1 MSIEVVG
8 RLDPPAAR
16 GRYLVEWYRLELAE
30 DVLENTVITLEAS
43 AATTVGES
51 APVKLLAMLAVPA
64 DEVVF
69 GVFTADSADVV
80 AEVCHQAGIPA
91 QRLTAAFD
99 VRNPA
104 VAERFQR

>member
-1 MSIEVVG
+1 MSIEVAG

-30 DVLENTVITLEAS
+30 DVLKHTVNTLEAS
-43 AATTVGES
+43 AATVGES

-91 QRLTAAFD
+91 QRLTAAFA
-99 VRNPA
+99 VRNPT